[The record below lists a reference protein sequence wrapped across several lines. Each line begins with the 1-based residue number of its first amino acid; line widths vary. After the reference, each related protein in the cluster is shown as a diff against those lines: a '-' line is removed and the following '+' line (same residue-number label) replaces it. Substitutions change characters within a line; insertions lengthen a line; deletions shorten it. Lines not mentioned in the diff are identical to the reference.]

1 MIYKTVSLTES
12 QVGKYV
18 DINGDGIPEGVI
30 FADLA
35 VGGKCLYGEGI
46 YGEYKIPTIKE
57 GLKDYIVIDGFEDK
71 INGKQEVLAPILD
84 GQDRF
89 YIMAL
94 NNVNSDAFTWYESA
108 TYEQIKDY
116 YTITSSKF
124 GTGKLNTLSMLIKWN
139 NSEYGKKKQNDLWNK
154 IKIQVQNGWF
164 IPSKEEF
171 SCFGTSLGLT
181 KLNFLDKGLNPYYWT
196 SSLNN
201 TSSAFHISLI
211 QECMKPFHICNF
223 SHVRLAATI

>member
-1 MIYKTVSLTES
+1 MVYKTVSLTDS

-35 VGGKCLYGEGI
+35 TGGKCPYGEGI
-46 YGEYKIPTIKE
+46 YDEYKIPTIKE
-57 GLKDYIVIDGFEDK
+57 GLKDYIVIDEFEDK

-116 YTITSSKF
+116 YTITSSNF

-164 IPSKEEF
+164 IPSIDEWCAFTEQIGITE
-171 SCFGTSLGLT
+171 SNYSS
-181 KLNFLDKGLNPYYWT
+181 KGLSGWYWT
-196 SSLNN
+196 SSQYNTTTAYLMNLNYGCVSTIN
-201 TSSAFHISLI
+201 VDYS
-211 QECMKPFHICNF
+211 NY
-223 SHVRLAATI
+223 VRLAATF